1 MVMAE
6 AGMSAL
12 SSTPTQLTTHAPAV
26 SASGSTP
33 ARKPSEKSAGSSPH
47 SSVWMHTATIAD
59 TPCPYSTFIGLDSGA
74 PGAAKSSVESA
85 PAEPT
90 NSLGWYILA
99 QARWNMRGVNRFERC
114 KSVSMS

>member
-74 PGAAKSSVESA
+74 PGARWEFHVCQRPAKPDSGA
-85 PAEPT
+85 
-90 NSLGWYILA
+90 LA
-99 QARWNMRGVNRFERC
+99 VRR
-114 KSVSMS
+114 K